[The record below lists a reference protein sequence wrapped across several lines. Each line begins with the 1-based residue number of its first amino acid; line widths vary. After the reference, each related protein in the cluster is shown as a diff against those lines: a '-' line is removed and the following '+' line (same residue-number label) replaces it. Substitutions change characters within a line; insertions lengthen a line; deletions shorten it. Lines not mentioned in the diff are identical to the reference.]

1 MHLERMQTVHP
12 PLPPPPPHTAAQK
25 QQMQVKICGIL
36 KPLIPSPLLC
46 MSTEW
51 YA

>member
-12 PLPPPPPHTAAQK
+12 SRTAAQK
-25 QQMQVKICGIL
+25 PQIQVKICGIL
-36 KPLIPSPLLC
+36 KRLIPSPLLC
-46 MSTEW
+46 MATEW